1 MHTQLDFLDVADW
14 VQLKTSCKSEAAA
27 KIWRWKSVCR
37 NELRQSMLSWDGTC
51 SFSKYPEH
59 TEESLYEQ
67 RVHAEAEQK
76 NYPHRRRN
84 RGAPGARAP
93 PSFLSVPCPL
103 YMSCTTNTYC
113 APPPTPQIKKSFL
126 HLWTPLSGSR
136 TPKQHKLR
144 NVPMRKLCKNHR
156 KGQRSLLNNVQE
168 MKPAEHA
175 RGQYPNKTLPMM
187 GARD

>member
-1 MHTQLDFLDVADW
+1 MAPVVSQNTLSTQKKVSMSRGSMRR
-14 VQLKTSCKSEAAA
+14 QNK
-27 KIWRWKSVCR
+27 KITLIGV
-37 NELRQSMLSWDGTC
+37 GT
-51 SFSKYPEH
+51 
-59 TEESLYEQ
+59 
-67 RVHAEAEQK
+67 
-76 NYPHRRRN
+76 

-113 APPPTPQIKKSFL
+113 APPPIKKSFL
-126 HLWTPLSGSR
+126 HLWNPLSGSR

-187 GARD
+187 GARG